1 MAVRLSTLVTRMVT
15 GTSVA
20 LLVAAAGTAAAED
33 LSRLAAGQQLLE
45 QNCARCHAVARSGNS
60 PHLQAP
66 PFRTLS
72 ARYPV
77 AHLQE
82 ALVEGFSTGHPD
94 MPEFIFT
101 PDRAAAIIAYLT
113 SIQDD

>member
-1 MAVRLSTLVTRMVT
+1 MAIRLWTLATRMAR
-15 GTSVA
+15 GASVG

-60 PHLQAP
+60 PHPQAP

-82 ALVEGFSTGHPD
+82 ALVEGLSTGHPD

-101 PDRAAAIIAYLT
+101 PDRVAAIIAYLT